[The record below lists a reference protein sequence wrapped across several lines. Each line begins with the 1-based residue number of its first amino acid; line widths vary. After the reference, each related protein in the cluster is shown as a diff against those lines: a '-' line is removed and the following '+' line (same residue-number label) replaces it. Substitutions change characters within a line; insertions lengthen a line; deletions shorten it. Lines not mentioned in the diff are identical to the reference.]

1 MLSTDRAAHFNE
13 QGLSRGVLGVC
24 LNWATVTVEITPSL
38 PGCPGAAGHNGH
50 HLNLGIAWVAS
61 SPVHLSK
68 HLIKRFGAV
77 CPWISGH
84 FCHKGEKSIQVTL
97 GLPGVFNNDNCFRIM
112 STLKCVHV
120 SPLDQNSN
128 SNSKHLTFNVL
139 HHKIKPYS

>member
-1 MLSTDRAAHFNE
+1 MYVCTEPQLQSRSPLPCQVAQE
-13 QGLSRGVLGVC
+13 QLGTTATTLTLALLGL
-24 LNWATVTVEITPSL
+24 P
-38 PGCPGAAGHNGH
+38 
-50 HLNLGIAWVAS
+50 AS

-97 GLPGVFNNDNCFRIM
+97 GLPGVFNNDNLFRIM

-120 SPLDQNSN
+120 SPLYPNSN
-128 SNSKHLTFNVL
+128 SNSKHLTNNVL